1 MNSFKYC
8 EYPGAYHQL
17 NYCKHVSGIFSL
29 AALAI
34 AVEALL
40 LSNPPSP
47 AAKAR
52 NDLIY
57 KYTGLRLRNKRSA
70 ADIDP
75 LTDFEP
81 IFSSIE
87 AADKSDC
94 GKLLVCNAMCKRPQ
108 DLTRPGY
115 FLCICVNCL
124 LKPHIFAHENWTLSL
139 SARRFSSYNLFLD
152 GKIQ

>member
-1 MNSFKYC
+1 MISFNYYK
-8 EYPGAYHQL
+8 YPGAYHQL
-17 NYCKHVSGIFSL
+17 DFCKHVSGIFSL

-94 GKLLVCNAMCKRPQ
+94 GKLLVCNAMAKRPQ

-115 FLCICVNCL
+115 FLCICVNCKEKRTL
-124 LKPHIFAHENWTLSL
+124 AHEN
-139 SARRFSSYNLFLD
+139 
-152 GKIQ
+152 